1 MFINCTFPIISC
13 IFLRYNG
20 ISKTVFCSTFL
31 ICFDIFLELS
41 LSTNTYC
48 TCTPDLV
55 LSTFWSTRDFLAPLW
70 GECQALLRAHHPLL
84 SRVPG
89 LIHTP
94 STYYTRANSQ
104 KALVRM
110 LKTEPG
116 VYLLLRR
123 ATVSRLPQAGCQGR
137 GVLLC
142 LGRGGL
148 LDLLWSL
155 PGIFAAAAPLH
166 YDMDSTRQPPNNIGL
181 FKISH
186 LPSPS
191 DGGLWLW
198 VWDGEQERLKR
209 QRGRSASK
217 LAAVTYTV
225 TWLMVILYFIHPK
238 WF

>member
-1 MFINCTFPIISC
+1 MFRYFPWV
-13 IFLRYNG
+13 
-20 ISKTVFCSTFL
+20 KTS
-31 ICFDIFLELS
+31 S

-142 LGRGGL
+142 LGRGGSL
-148 LDLLWSL
+148 ISCDPSQASL
-155 PGIFAAAAPLH
+155 PQLH
-166 YDMDSTRQPPNNIGL
+166 RFIMTWTPPGSLQTTLASSKYHIC
-181 FKISH
+181 H
-186 LPSPS
+186 L
-191 DGGLWLW
+191 
-198 VWDGEQERLKR
+198 RLMVDYGCECEMESKR
-209 QRGRSASK
+209 GWRGREEGV
-217 LAAVTYTV
+217 LPN
-225 TWLMVILYFIHPK
+225 WLQLHTQ
-238 WF
+238 WLD